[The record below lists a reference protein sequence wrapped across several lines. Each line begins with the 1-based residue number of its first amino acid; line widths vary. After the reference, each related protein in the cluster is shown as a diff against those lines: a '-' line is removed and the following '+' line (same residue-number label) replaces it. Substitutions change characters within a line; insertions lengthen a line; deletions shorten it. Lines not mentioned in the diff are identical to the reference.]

1 MPNSSLST
9 VRARTELKVS
19 KDQLYIESEVPG
31 PKDANSILESLV
43 SHEDQFACDTLTLLF
58 NLAA

>member
-19 KDQLYIESEVPG
+19 KDQLYIESEVPW
-31 PKDANSILESLV
+31 PKGANSILASLV
-43 SHEDQFACDTLTLLF
+43 SH
-58 NLAA
+58 